1 MFLGYNRNQK
11 GELFISLVADTEQ
24 ELKNYPCVSFEKI
37 EETKDKYILYNGKY
51 LKETDIDVNEN
62 ICAQRADRFY
72 QETDKFLFKK
82 LENVIDI
89 RFANLY
95 HMLKEVG
102 SNSPLFYDPIS
113 ILLYFPI
120 IFFISKAKKAL
131 KIQIVTANP

>member
-89 RFANLY
+89 PSFL
-95 HMLKEVG
+95 
-102 SNSPLFYDPIS
+102 D
-113 ILLYFPI
+113 
-120 IFFISKAKKAL
+120 AL
-131 KIQIVTANP
+131 KLWRAEKEKIRKSLPYVKRSGE